1 MALTDKVI
9 SRKDGNVGYVIFNNP
24 ERRNAMSLEM
34 WEATTRL
41 MSEYAKDDSIRV
53 VVLSGAGDKAFVAG
67 ADISKFGDERSSE
80 EGVKKYNDA
89 VEAAYASVHEFP
101 KPTIAM
107 IRGFCVGGGMGIA
120 SCCDLRIASE
130 DARFAVPAAKLGL
143 GYGYP
148 GVKRLM
154 DIVGPSFTK
163 EIFYTARLFDVMEAV
178 EMGLV
183 NRVVENNELEF
194 YVKDYAATIAANAP
208 LTVDSIKFIVGEAC
222 KDESQR
228 DMKHCDDVVQA
239 CFKSEDYKEGRAAFM
254 EKRKPVFKGR

>member
-1 MALTDKVI
+1 MASTDKVI

-120 SCCDLRIASE
+120 SSCDLRSASE

-183 NRVVENNELEF
+183 NRVVENSELEF

>member
-1 MALTDKVI
+1 MASTDKVI

-34 WEATTRL
+34 WEACTAL
-41 MSEYAKDDSIRV
+41 MTQYAQDDSIRV
-53 VVLSGAGDKAFVAG
+53 VVLAGAGDKAFVAG
-67 ADISKFGDERSSE
+67 ADISRFGDERSSE
-80 EGVKKYNDA
+80 EGVRKYNEA

-130 DARFAVPAAKLGL
+130 DARFGVPAAKLGL

-154 DIVGPSFTK
+154 DVVGPSFTK
-163 EIFYTARLFDVMEAV
+163 EIFFTARLFDAMEAV

-183 NRVVENNELEF
+183 NRVIEKGELEF

-222 KDESQR
+222 KDELKR
-228 DMKHCDDVVQA
+228 NMKRCEDMVDA
-239 CFKSEDYKEGRAAFM
+239 CFRSEDYKEGRAAFM
-254 EKRKPVFKGR
+254 EKRKPAFKGR

>member
-1 MALTDKVI
+1 MASTDKVI

-41 MSEYAKDDSIRV
+41 MDAYARDDSIRV
-53 VVLSGAGDKAFVAG
+53 VVLAGAGDKAFVAG
-67 ADISKFGDERSSE
+67 ADISKFGDERASE
-80 EGVKKYNDA
+80 EGVRKYNDA

-163 EIFYTARLFDVMEAV
+163 EIFFTARLFDVMEAV

-183 NRVVENNELEF
+183 NRVIENGELEF

-222 KDESQR
+222 KDELKR
-228 DMKHCDDVVQA
+228 DMKRCEDMVDA

>member
-1 MALTDKVI
+1 MASTDKVI

-41 MSEYAKDDSIRV
+41 MSEYARDDSIRV
-53 VVLSGAGDKAFVAG
+53 VVLAGAGDKAFVAG

-154 DIVGPSFTK
+154 DVVGPSFTK
-163 EIFYTARLFDVMEAV
+163 EIFFTARLFDAMEAV

-183 NRVVENNELEF
+183 NRIVENHELEF
-194 YVKDYAATIAANAP
+194 YVKNYAATIAANAP

-222 KDESQR
+222 KDESKR
-228 DMKHCDDVVQA
+228 DMKRCDDLVDA
-239 CFKSEDYKEGRAAFM
+239 CFKSEDYNEGRAAFM

>member
-1 MALTDKVI
+1 MASTDKVI

-41 MSEYAKDDSIRV
+41 MDAYARDDSIRV
-53 VVLSGAGDKAFVAG
+53 VVLTGAGDKAFVAG
-67 ADISKFGDERSSE
+67 ADISKFGDERASE
-80 EGVKKYNDA
+80 EGVRKYNDA

-163 EIFYTARLFDVMEAV
+163 EIFFTARLFDVMEAV

-183 NRVVENNELEF
+183 NRVIENGELEF

-222 KDESQR
+222 KDELKR
-228 DMKHCDDVVQA
+228 DMKRCEDMVDA

>member
-163 EIFYTARLFDVMEAV
+163 EIFFTARLFDVMEAV

-183 NRVVENNELEF
+183 NRVIENGELEF

-222 KDESQR
+222 KDELKR
-228 DMKHCDDVVQA
+228 DMKRCEDMVNA